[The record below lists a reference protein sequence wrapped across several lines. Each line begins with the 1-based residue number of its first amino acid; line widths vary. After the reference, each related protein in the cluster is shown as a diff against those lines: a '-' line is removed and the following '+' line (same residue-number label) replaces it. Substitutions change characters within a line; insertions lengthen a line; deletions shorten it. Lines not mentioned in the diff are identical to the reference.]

1 MPTTPKGA
9 GKSSYELI
17 EPNLVFERL
26 ALEKHTAFLDVA
38 CGFGKYAIA
47 AADIMSD
54 NGIVYAID
62 LWPAGI
68 TALQQE
74 ALEKKIGNIW
84 SSVGDV
90 SRRLPLEDNSIDV
103 CLMATVLHDLVE
115 TGKEKPVLQEINRV
129 LGPGGELIVI
139 EFEKIEGPPGPPMG
153 IRLSDEQVEEIVTPF
168 GFRAKEGISIGKFNY
183 LISFTHDSDSIGTE
197 S

>member
-17 EPNLVFERL
+17 EPDLVFERL
-26 ALEKHTAFLDVA
+26 ALEKHSAFLDVA

-47 AADIMSD
+47 AAEIMSD

-62 LWPAGI
+62 LWPEGI
-68 TALQQE
+68 AALQQE
-74 ALEKKIGNIW
+74 AVGKKIGNIW
-84 SSVGDV
+84 LSVGDV

-115 TGKEKPVLQEINRV
+115 TGKEKPALQEITRV
-129 LGPGGELIVI
+129 LGPQGELFVI
-139 EFEKIEGPPGPPMG
+139 EFEKIEGPPGPPID
-153 IRLSDEQVEEIVTPF
+153 IRLSGEQVEGIVAPF
-168 GFRAKEGISIGKFNY
+168 GFQTKGGISVGKFNY
-183 LISFTHDSDSIGTE
+183 LISFTRDSDSI
-197 S
+197 